1 MQTLARN
8 NFRIC
13 NFLVSWENAVSY
25 LFLTFFVNYPVKTFL
40 CQNSAHYICIKLLL
54 CWLYKQYQESI
65 PRIYILLPQKFLV
78 PTLVTTHYH
87 FASFLY
93 CLLYVFL
100 LSQNYFIRD
109 SCHTFALHHF
119 HIIAFQTITIALVV
133 SSFSLLPIEQGWL
146 HKKQ

>member
-1 MQTLARN
+1 MARIN
-8 NFRIC
+8 LRFW
-13 NFLVSWENAVSY
+13 NFLSSQRISHPFFW
-25 LFLTFFVNYPVKTFL
+25 LFVLYPIKLCSFFVQIRHIIF
-40 CQNSAHYICIKLLL
+40 CIKLLL
-54 CWLYKQYQESI
+54 CWFYKQYQESI

-87 FASFLY
+87 FASFPY

-100 LSQNYFIRD
+100 LSQSYFIRD

-119 HIIAFQTITIALVV
+119 HIIAFQTITIAIVV